1 MKKTAAII
9 FTAVALLTLSACVRG
24 HGFFGRPYGYV
35 TIYYDGYYGPYGGG
49 YWGPDGYFYYLDRNQ
64 KYVRDMNRHFRREH
78 FDGSRSVRAEDRSHD
93 RDRDRR

>member
-1 MKKTAAII
+1 MKKTAAVI

-24 HGFFGRPYGYV
+24 HGFFGRPYGHV
-35 TIYYDGYYGPYGGG
+35 TMYYTGG

-78 FDGSRSVRAEDRSHD
+78 FDGSRSVRVEDRSHD
-93 RDRDRR
+93 RDRERR